1 MEINLK
7 EKLRSLR
14 QQKNVTQ
21 EALAN
26 HLGITPQSVGKWE
39 RGEGYPDITLLPK
52 IAFYFDVTVDELLCV
67 DQVRID
73 EAINEYKRQAEA
85 CLRDGDIDQFLTI
98 WEKAYAEF
106 PNDLRVMHGL
116 MYALNAREETP
127 CPAEKAK
134 RIIKLGETLLEKSTD
149 ANQRDGALQRLCFT
163 YQGIDDEKALQYA
176 NMGGHFDM
184 TGDHLR
190 AYIQNGEEGVK
201 ACQEYIQTLI
211 HTAAIVA
218 ANMVTKCDFS
228 VHDRIEARAF
238 AIDILKRLHSE
249 EDAAFC
255 AFDLSL
261 NYSWL
266 AWEYAA
272 LNDKTSTLK
281 NLEECRKYAII
292 EANTKDWKGKTLFG
306 NRLECHRGNL
316 CKNYK
321 GNSCNIA
328 LRGLKDSVFD
338 FVRNEETF
346 KRIVADLEKYAEP
359 IS

>member
-39 RGEGYPDITLLPK
+39 RGEGFPDITLLPK

-67 DQVRID
+67 DQVRVD
-73 EAINEYKRQAEA
+73 EKIEEYKRQADA
-85 CLRDGDIDQFLTI
+85 CLRDGDIDQCLTI
-98 WEKAYAEF
+98 YEKAYSEF

-116 MYALNAREETP
+116 MASLNLSGEVP
-127 CPAEKAK
+127 CPADKAK
-134 RIIKLGETLLEKSTD
+134 RIIELGETLLEKSTD
-149 ANQRDGALQRLCFT
+149 SNQRDGALQRLCFT
-163 YQGIDDEKALQYA
+163 YQGIDDEKALHYA
-176 NMGGHFDM
+176 NMGGHFHA
-184 TGDHLR
+184 TRDHLR

-201 ACQEYIQTLI
+201 ACQDYIQTLI
-211 HTAAIVA
+211 QTAAGIA
-218 ANMVTKCDFS
+218 GAMVRKSEFS
-228 VHDRIEARAF
+228 AHDRIEATVF
-238 AIDILKRLHSE
+238 AIDILKRLYMD
-249 EDAAFC
+249 EDVVFC

-261 NYSWL
+261 KYSWL
-266 AWEYAA
+266 AWEYASMSDRI
-272 LNDKTSTLK
+272 NTLK
-281 NLEECRKYAII
+281 NLEECCKYSIMEAIT
-292 EANTKDWKGKTLFG
+292 NDWKGKTLLV
-306 NRLECHRGNL
+306 NRLECRRSNL

-338 FVRNEETF
+338 FMRNEDTF
-346 KRIVADLEKYAEP
+346 KRIVADLERYAE
-359 IS
+359 